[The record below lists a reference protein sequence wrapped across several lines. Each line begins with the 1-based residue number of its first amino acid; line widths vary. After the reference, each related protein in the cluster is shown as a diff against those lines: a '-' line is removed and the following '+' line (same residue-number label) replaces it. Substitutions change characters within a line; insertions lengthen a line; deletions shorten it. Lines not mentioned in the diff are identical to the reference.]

1 VEPEGLEGLERELGT
16 PGLAAALRP
25 RLAAAPDP
33 EAALRRA
40 GELLRAAAERDR
52 ERLVAA
58 WSRGPASPAAPLVR
72 ALAAAA
78 AIAPFLVRFLGAHP
92 EWLLE
97 VAEDTDLGAPRT
109 PEALAADLDAAL
121 QAAPSDE
128 AGAVLRRFKYRE
140 LARWCS
146 READPELVPP
156 ERVGEALEELTH
168 LADAL
173 LSRAFDVAWARTVAK
188 LGEPVWKHSDG
199 SPYALGMAVLGL
211 GKLGGGELNFSSD
224 VDLLYVS
231 RDPDEPLAE
240 LTGGPGVDPH
250 TFAGRVAGEL
260 GRLVSEVT
268 AEGFLYRVDL
278 DLRPEGA
285 QGPLVIGDEALAVYY
300 DGWAAVWEKAALM
313 KARPV
318 AGDLELG
325 WSLVRRIHPMIYRSS
340 MDFAAVTGI
349 KEMKARVERERGGGE
364 GFDVKLGTG
373 GIRDV
378 EFIAQALQLLHGGR
392 IPQLRDRSTQAALE
406 HLAAAGIL
414 PEEDAAALLEAYR
427 FLRRLENRLQMEA
440 ERQTHRLP
448 GDPALRERAARA
460 MGFADDDAAAA
471 FEEALEA
478 HRGQVR
484 RRFETLLPESGE
496 ERVLTLFE
504 QSAPQLLHL
513 PGTRSMVE
521 ELARELAEAVD
532 HSADPELALNNLDRF
547 IQGIGTRSF
556 YHGLLLDRPELVPRL
571 ASVFATS
578 KYLSG
583 LLASYPQVI
592 EPVFRDPN
600 VLLLSRDELEAD
612 LAELRRRMEAEDDR
626 DPTERELAALRLFR
640 HRQLVNVGLL
650 DLGGKVERAEAERA
664 LTGIAEVCLEGA
676 LELAREQL
684 AARAARRGAN
694 GDAQA
699 PAGAEPGAFL
709 VVGMGKLGTREL
721 TYGSDLDLIF
731 LYTGPAGPVG
741 EEDDAALAEA
751 QSHYVRLAQK
761 LIWALDT
768 RTAEGFCY
776 SVDAR
781 LRPSG
786 QQGALVSSLAAF
798 RAHHARHAMVWERQ
812 ALLRARPAAGDRALA
827 DAFTALRRSILERP
841 PPEDLPREIHR
852 VRMRMESE
860 LAQETRVRH
869 DLKLGRGGLVDV
881 ESVVQYLQL
890 RHGARHPDLLEPERL
905 EVQLRR
911 MEEREILP
919 ATTAQA
925 LRAGW
930 DFLQRLSSRLRIVQ
944 NRSIS
949 DLRED
954 RADLDSV
961 ARTLGYETPARSG
974 GARRFLLQ
982 DYRRHTEAIR
992 DVYLDVLGVAP
1003 PEP

>member
-1 VEPEGLEGLERELGT
+1 MEPEGLEGLERELGT

-25 RLAAAPDP
+25 RVAAAPDP
-33 EAALRRA
+33 EATLRRA
-40 GELLRAAAERDR
+40 DELLRAAAGHDR
-52 ERLVAA
+52 ERLGAA
-58 WSRGPASPAAPLVR
+58 WGRGPASSAAPLVR
-72 ALAAAA
+72 AVEAAAA
-78 AIAPFLVRFLGAHP
+78 VAPFLVRFLTGHP

-97 VAEDTDLGAPRT
+97 LAEDPDLAEPRT

-121 QAAPSDE
+121 EAAPADE
-128 AGAVLRRFKYRE
+128 AGAVLRRSKYRE
-140 LARWCS
+140 LARWCA
-146 READPELVPP
+146 READPELVPL

-168 LADAL
+168 LADTL
-173 LSRAFDVAWARTVAK
+173 LSRAFDVAWARTAAK
-188 LGEPVWKHSDG
+188 LGDPTWRHSDG
-199 SPYALGMAVLGL
+199 SPYALRMAVLGL

-231 RDPDEPLAE
+231 RDPGEPLAE

-250 TFAGRVAGEL
+250 TFAGRVAGEF

-392 IPQLRDRSTQAALE
+392 VPQLRDRSTQAALE
-406 HLAAAGIL
+406 HLAAVGVL
-414 PEEDAAALLEAYR
+414 PEEDAAVLLEAYR

-448 GDPALRERAARA
+448 GDPALREGAARA
-460 MGFADDDAAAA
+460 MGFAGDDAAAA
-471 FEEALEA
+471 FEEALEE
-478 HRGQVR
+478 HRAQVR

-496 ERVLTLFE
+496 ERVLALFE
-504 QSAPQLLHL
+504 RSAPQLLHL

-532 HSADPELALNNLDRF
+532 RSADPELALNNLDRF

-583 LLASYPQVI
+583 LLASYPQLI
-592 EPVFRDPN
+592 EPVFRDPD
-600 VLLLSRDELEAD
+600 VLLLSREELEGD
-612 LAELRRRMEAEDDR
+612 LAELRRRMETEDDR

-664 LTGIAEVCLEGA
+664 LTDIAEVCLEGA
-676 LELAREQL
+676 LVLAREQL
-684 AARAARRGAN
+684 AARAVRRSAE
-694 GDAQA
+694 AER
-699 PAGAEPGAFL
+699 PETAEPGGFL

-731 LYTGPAGPVG
+731 LYTGPSGPAG

-798 RAHHARHAMVWERQ
+798 RIHHARHAMVWERQ
-812 ALLRARPAAGDRALA
+812 ALLRARPVAGDRALA
-827 DAFTALRRSILERP
+827 DAFVALRRSILDRP
-841 PPEDLPREIHR
+841 PPEDLAREIHR

-860 LAQETRVRH
+860 LAQETRVRR

-890 RHGARHPDLLEPERL
+890 RHGARYPALLEPERL

-911 MEEREILP
+911 MEELEILP
-919 ATTAQA
+919 AASAQA
-925 LRAGW
+925 LREGW

-961 ARTLGYETPARSG
+961 ARTLGYKTPARSG

-982 DYRRHTEAIR
+982 DYRRHTETIR
-992 DVYLDVLGVAP
+992 DLYLDVLGVAP

>member
-1 VEPEGLEGLERELGT
+1 VEPEGLERLEGELGT
-16 PGLAAALRP
+16 AGLAAALKP
-25 RLAAAPDP
+25 RLAAGPDP
-33 EAALRRA
+33 EGATRRA
-40 GELLRAAAERDR
+40 IELLRSAAEHGRK
-52 ERLVAA
+52 RLATA
-58 WSRGPASPAAPLVR
+58 WSRDPTTTTRGVV
-72 ALAAAA
+72 AAAA
-78 AIAPFLVRFLGAHP
+78 VAPFLVRFLTGRP
-92 EWLLE
+92 EWLLAL
-97 VAEDTDLGAPRT
+97 AEEDDLTRPRR

-121 QAAPSDE
+121 EAAPEDE

-140 LARWCS
+140 LVRWCA
-146 READPELVPP
+146 RESDPELVPL
-156 ERVGEALEELTH
+156 EKVGEALEELTH

-173 LSRAFDVAWARTVAK
+173 LSRAFDVAWARTAAK
-188 LGEPVWKHSDG
+188 LGEPAWRHSDG
-199 SPYALGMAVLGL
+199 SPYVLRMAVLGL

-231 RDPDEPLAE
+231 RDPGEPLAE
-240 LTGGPGVDPH
+240 LTGGPDVDPH
-250 TFAGRVAGEL
+250 SYAGRVAGEF

-300 DGWAAVWEKAALM
+300 DGWAAVWEKAALR

-349 KEMKARVERERGGGE
+349 KEMKARVEGERAGGE
-364 GFDVKLGTG
+364 GFDVKLGAG

-406 HLAAAGIL
+406 HLAAAGML
-414 PEEDAAALLEAYR
+414 PEEDAEALLTAYR
-427 FLRRLENRLQMEA
+427 FLRRVENRLQMEA

-448 GDPALRERAARA
+448 ADPAARERVARA
-460 MGFADDDAAAA
+460 LGFPGEGTAEA
-471 FEEALEA
+471 FEAALEE

-496 ERVLTLFE
+496 ERVLALFE
-504 QSAPQLLHL
+504 RSAPQLLHL
-513 PGTRSMVE
+513 RATRSMIE
-521 ELARELAEAVD
+521 ELAREFADAVD
-532 HSADPELALNNLDRF
+532 RSADPELALNNLDRF
-547 IQGIGTRSF
+547 IQGLGTRSF

-583 LLASYPQVI
+583 ILASYPQLI
-592 EPVFRDPN
+592 EPVFRDPD
-600 VLLLSRDELEAD
+600 VLLLSRAELEED
-612 LAELRRRMEAEDDR
+612 LEEIRRRLEAEGDR
-626 DPTERELAALRLFR
+626 DPTEGELAALRLFR

-650 DLGGKVERAEAERA
+650 DLGGKVERGEAERA
-664 LTGIAEVCLEGA
+664 LTEVAEVCLEGA
-676 LELAREQL
+676 LVLARQQL
-684 AARAARRGAN
+684 AARSSRG
-694 GDAQA
+694 
-699 PAGAEPGAFL
+699 GAETEPGAFL

-721 TYGSDLDLIF
+721 TYGSDLDLVF
-731 LYTGPAGPVG
+731 LYTAPGAEG
-741 EEDDAALAEA
+741 ESGDDVERAEA
-751 QSHYVRLAQK
+751 QGHYVRLAQK

-786 QQGALVSSLAAF
+786 QQGALVSSLEAL
-798 RAHHARHAMVWERQ
+798 RTHHARSAMVWERQ
-812 ALLRARPAAGDRALA
+812 ALLRARPVAGDRALGE
-827 DAFTALRRSILERP
+827 AFAALRRRILAQP
-841 PPEDLPREIHR
+841 LPEDLAGEIHR

-860 LAQETRVRH
+860 LAQETSVRH

-890 RHGARHPDLLEPERL
+890 RHGPRWPELLEPDPL

-911 MEEREILP
+911 IEEQEILP
-919 ATTAQA
+919 PASAEA
-925 LRAGW
+925 LREGW

-961 ARTLGYETPARSG
+961 ARSLGYAPPARSG
-974 GARRFLLQ
+974 GARRFLLK

-992 DVYLDVLGVAP
+992 GVYLEVLGVAP
-1003 PEP
+1003 PGA